1 MMNILIVDDDFSSR
15 TIIQKILKQEGHTA
29 WTAEDSQ
36 EALEILQREQVNVVI
51 SDWNMPGMTG
61 IDLCR
66 YLREQVSLGYIYFII
81 VTSRATKQDMLEG
94 LSAGADDFLSKPIEP
109 VELILR
115 VRNAE
120 RVLALETTSVT
131 LFSLA
136 KLAESKDIET
146 GNHLERMRE
155 YARAL
160 AEQLMKDPAIRK
172 EMPPRFPEIIYQSS
186 PLHDIGK
193 VGIPDYVLL
202 KPGSLNDEE
211 WAIMKKHTI
220 LGAETLQATLNMYPG
235 ADFLR
240 LARDIAWAHHER
252 WDGSGYPRGLRGE
265 EIPLAA
271 RIVTVA
277 DVYDALTMKRV
288 YKSAY
293 SHSVARGIIIE
304 GSGKHFDP
312 QVVQAFLDIEDK
324 IVQIKDNLLNDET
337 VNVSLLNEMSMD

>member
-1 MMNILIVDDDFSSR
+1 
-15 TIIQKILKQEGHTA
+15 
-29 WTAEDSQ
+29 
-36 EALEILQREQVNVVI
+36 
-51 SDWNMPGMTG
+51 
-61 IDLCR
+61 
-66 YLREQVSLGYIYFII
+66 
-81 VTSRATKQDMLEG
+81 
-94 LSAGADDFLSKPIEP
+94 
-109 VELILR
+109 
-115 VRNAE
+115 
-120 RVLALETTSVT
+120 LALETTSVT

-211 WAIMKKHTI
+211 WAIMKRHTI

-293 SHSVARGIIIE
+293 SHSVARGILIE

-312 QVVQAFLDIEDK
+312 LVVQAFLDIEDT
-324 IVQIKDNLLNDET
+324 IVQIKDNLLNAET
-337 VNVSLLNEMSMD
+337 VNVSLSNEMSMD

>member
-1 MMNILIVDDDFSSR
+1 MMNILVVDDDFSSR

-36 EALEILQREQVNVVI
+36 EALDILQREQVNVVI

-136 KLAESKDIET
+136 KLAESKDLET

-172 EMPPRFPEIIYQSS
+172 EVPPRFPEIIFQSS

-312 QVVQAFLDIEDK
+312 RVVQAFLDIEDN
-324 IVQIKDNLLNDET
+324 IVQIKDNLLNAEV
-337 VNVSLLNEMSMD
+337 VNTPLLNEMSMD

>member
-1 MMNILIVDDDFSSR
+1 MMNILVVDDDFSSR

-36 EALEILQREQVNVVI
+36 EALDILQREQVNVVI

-136 KLAESKDIET
+136 KLAESKDLET

-172 EMPPRFPEIIYQSS
+172 EVPPRFPEIIYQSS

-312 QVVQAFLDIEDK
+312 RVVQAFLDIEDN
-324 IVQIKDNLLNDET
+324 IVQIKDNLLNAEV
-337 VNVSLLNEMSMD
+337 VNTPLLNEMSMD

>member
-1 MMNILIVDDDFSSR
+1 
-15 TIIQKILKQEGHTA
+15 
-29 WTAEDSQ
+29 
-36 EALEILQREQVNVVI
+36 
-51 SDWNMPGMTG
+51 
-61 IDLCR
+61 
-66 YLREQVSLGYIYFII
+66 
-81 VTSRATKQDMLEG
+81 
-94 LSAGADDFLSKPIEP
+94 
-109 VELILR
+109 
-115 VRNAE
+115 
-120 RVLALETTSVT
+120 
-131 LFSLA
+131 
-136 KLAESKDIET
+136 
-146 GNHLERMRE
+146 
-155 YARAL
+155 
-160 AEQLMKDPAIRK
+160 
-172 EMPPRFPEIIYQSS
+172 
-186 PLHDIGK
+186 

-324 IVQIKDNLLNDET
+324 ILQINDNLPNVET
-337 VNVSLLNEMSMD
+337 ANVSLLNEMSMD

>member
-1 MMNILIVDDDFSSR
+1 MMNILVVDDDFSSR

-36 EALEILQREQVNVVI
+36 EALDILQREQVNVVI

-136 KLAESKDIET
+136 KLAESKDLET

-172 EMPPRFPEIIYQSS
+172 EVPPRFPEIIYQSS

-312 QVVQAFLDIEDK
+312 RVVQAFLDIEDN
-324 IVQIKDNLLNDET
+324 IVQIKDNLLNAEV
-337 VNVSLLNEMSMD
+337 VNPPLLNEMSMD

>member
-1 MMNILIVDDDFSSR
+1 MMNILVVDDDFSSR

-36 EALEILQREQVNVVI
+36 EALDILQREQVNVVI

-66 YLREQVSLGYIYFII
+66 YLREQVSLWYIYFII

-136 KLAESKDIET
+136 KLAESKDLET

-172 EMPPRFPEIIYQSS
+172 EVPPRFPEIIFQSS

-312 QVVQAFLDIEDK
+312 RVVQLFWTLK
-324 IVQIKDNLLNDET
+324 IISCRSRT
-337 VNVSLLNEMSMD
+337 IC